1 MNRGEIMNNNIKIPY
16 KTDKDGFLFPD
27 IQISNNPEYDNA
39 DIGEFGK
46 AWVTYMKEN
55 YPDRISELAV
65 TGELNEYITK
75 VDNEAYEYRDN
86 LVTEL
91 LVKNPMPQTD
101 DTLKRSAH
109 MNMIYDT
116 AKEATL
122 NNFLFNKRL

>member
-1 MNRGEIMNNNIKIPY
+1 MNRGEIMNNNIEIPY
-16 KTDKDGFLFPD
+16 KIGKDGFLYPD
-27 IQISNNPEYDNA
+27 IQISNNPEYDNS

-46 AWVTYMKEN
+46 AWFTHMKEN

-75 VDNEAYEYRDN
+75 ADNEAYEYRDN

-91 LVKNPMPQTD
+91 LVKNPIPQTD

-109 MNMIYDT
+109 MNMIYDI

-122 NNFLFNKRL
+122 NNFLFNKIL